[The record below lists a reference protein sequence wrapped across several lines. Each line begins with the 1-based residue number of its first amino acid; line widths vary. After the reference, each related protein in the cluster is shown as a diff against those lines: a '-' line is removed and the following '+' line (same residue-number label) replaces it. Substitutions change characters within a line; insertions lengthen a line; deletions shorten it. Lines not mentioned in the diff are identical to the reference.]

1 MEYCFYLL
9 NYKRNYDILIKESSD
24 YMNLP
29 NLLEAK
35 KRSSK
40 EVLTKTNAYI
50 IENNLKDLGLNKKYH
65 IKTYGCQM
73 NEHDTEN
80 IKAILEDMSFSEIDE
95 MEDADLI
102 LLNTCAIRE
111 NAHNKVFGMI
121 GRIKNLKERKPNII
135 VGLCGC
141 MAQEEVVVDEILKK
155 HNWLDIVFG
164 THNIYNLPNI
174 LNKALNQKKIE
185 VEVLSCEGDI
195 IENIPVKR
203 DSNYK
208 AWVNIMYGCDK
219 FCTYCIVP
227 YTRGK
232 QRSRKP
238 QYIIDEVKDLVNN
251 GYKEVTLLGQNVN
264 AYGKDLESDYKMEN
278 LLEDVAKTG
287 IERVRFVTSHPWD
300 FTDKMID
307 TIKEYPN
314 IMPYIHLPLQSGS
327 SKILKLMGR
336 RYTKESYLELYK
348 KIKEALPYS
357 SITTDIIVG
366 FPNETEEDFNETL
379 EVVNECKFDSA
390 FTFIFS
396 PRIGTPAAK
405 MVDDV
410 SLDEKNSRLQR
421 LNKLINDY
429 SKEAN
434 DKYLNKIVP
443 VLIDGFSEKDDTKL
457 MGYTDTMKLV
467 NVTGAKENI
476 GNIVNVKIT
485 SIKTWSMDGEI
496 VNEKCNV

>member
-1 MEYCFYLL
+1 
-9 NYKRNYDILIKESSD
+9 
-24 YMNLP
+24 MNLP
-29 NLLEAK
+29 NLMEAK
-35 KRSSK
+35 KRQSK

-50 IENNLKDLGLNKKYH
+50 VEHELKNLGLNKTYY

-80 IKAILEDMSFSEIDE
+80 IKAILEDMSF
-95 MEDADLI
+95 MECDNMEQADLI

-121 GRIKNLKERKPNII
+121 GRIKNLKARRPNII

-141 MAQEEVVVDEILKK
+141 MAQEEIVVEEIMKK
-155 HNWLDIVFG
+155 HDWLDIVFG
-164 THNIYNLPNI
+164 THNIYNLPHI
-174 LNKALNQKKIE
+174 LAKSLNKKKLE
-185 VEVLSCEGDI
+185 VDVLSCEGDI

-203 DSNYK
+203 DSKYK

-232 QRSRKP
+232 QRSRMP
-238 QYIIDEVKDLVNN
+238 EHILNEVKELVFD

-264 AYGKDLESDYKMEN
+264 AYGKDLNINYKMEN

-300 FTDKMID
+300 FTDNMIK
-307 TIKEYPN
+307 TIKDNKN

-327 SKILKLMGR
+327 SRILKLMGR

-366 FPNETEEDFNETL
+366 FPGESEEDFLETL
-379 EVVNECKFDSA
+379 DVVNQCKFDSA
-390 FTFIFS
+390 YTFIFS
-396 PRIGTPAAK
+396 PRVGTPAAK
-405 MVDDV
+405 MKDDV
-410 SLDEKNSRLQR
+410 SLDEKNNRLQR
-421 LNKLINDY
+421 LNSLINQY

-434 DKYLNKIVP
+434 DKYLNKVVP
-443 VLIDGFSEKDDTKL
+443 VLIEGYSEKDNHKL

-467 NVTGAKENI
+467 NIVGDSQNI
-476 GNIVNVKIT
+476 GKIVNVKIQE
-485 SIKTWSMDGEI
+485 IKTWSMDGEI
-496 VNEKCNV
+496 VSDYISV